1 VDVEGARLVEGAG
14 RFHRPD
20 EGTTH
25 WVEQLRSAH
34 LSAGTYSIAA
44 GGTDDQV
51 PHTEDEVYLV
61 TAGAARLTT
70 PGKSIPVEAG
80 DVVFVPAGEH
90 HTYVDVTADFAA
102 VVVFAPPERA
112 PSSRAPR

>member
-1 VDVEGARLVEGAG
+1 LDAEEAGRIERAG
-14 RFHRPD
+14 RFHRPE

-34 LSAGTYSIAA
+34 LSVGTYSIAA
-44 GGTDDQV
+44 GGRDDQS

-61 TAGAARLTT
+61 TVGSARLAA
-70 PGKSIPVEAG
+70 PRGSIAVEAG
-80 DVVFVPAGEH
+80 DVVFVPAGKR
-90 HTYVDVTADFAA
+90 HTFVDVTDDFAA

-112 PSSRAPR
+112 TP

>member
-1 VDVEGARLVEGAG
+1 LDVERACLIEGAG

-20 EGTTH
+20 DASTH

-34 LSAGTYSIAA
+34 LSVGTYSIVA

-61 TAGAARLTT
+61 AGGSARLAT
-70 PGKSIPVEAG
+70 PGKSIPVAAG
-80 DVVFVPAGEH
+80 DVVFVPSGEH
-90 HTYVDVTADFAA
+90 HTFVDVTADFAA
-102 VVVFAPPERA
+102 VVVFAPPERG
-112 PSSRAPR
+112 PS